1 MAPAASIARRPCAE
15 SMMARIVTLATA
27 PAILVL
33 MFVTKAGSHDPVAS
47 ASWNRDVEPIVRA
60 RCFACHRPDG
70 PAHPTLA
77 SAEDFR
83 THRAAVKDA
92 VISRRMPL
100 WSAVRGFGA
109 FERDPSL
116 SPLQVSLIAS
126 WIEAGAPASSADAGA
141 AILRQSP
148 APSVPG
154 SGRRVTVHL
163 PPFQSTT
170 GVQRDVVTL
179 PASGRIAVTGWRFV
193 PGHPSI
199 GHVSIRDAR
208 GRLLWTTSPEFESG
222 AYPDG
227 TGIVLNAPVQLTVE
241 SSGRPAA
248 DPSPHGNAIASQ
260 LEIDV
265 SAKRVVELETV
276 RVECGTRT
284 RVTSTIYGLRPDISS
299 ATFLEARIDGEAPGV
314 LGLFKGPT
322 SQRLTYWLR
331 TPLRLRAKDMLTVPG
346 KECTLDV
353 VVGPRS

>member
-1 MAPAASIARRPCAE
+1 
-15 SMMARIVTLATA
+15 MMARIVTLATA

-33 MFVTKAGSHDPVAS
+33 MFATKAGSHDPVAS

-92 VISRRMPL
+92 VITRRMPP

-116 SPLQVSLIAS
+116 SPLQISLIAS
-126 WIEAGAPASSADAGA
+126 WIEAGAP
-141 AILRQSP
+141 P
-148 APSVPG
+148 
-154 SGRRVTVHL
+154 
-163 PPFQSTT
+163 
-170 GVQRDVVTL
+170 
-179 PASGRIAVTGWRFV
+179 
-193 PGHPSI
+193 
-199 GHVSIRDAR
+199 
-208 GRLLWTTSPEFESG
+208 
-222 AYPDG
+222 
-227 TGIVLNAPVQLTVE
+227 TVE
-241 SSGRPAA
+241 SPGRPVA
-248 DPSPHGNAIASQ
+248 DPSRHGQAIASQ
-260 LEIDV
+260 LELDG
-265 SAKRVVELETV
+265 SANRGVELETV
-276 RVECGTRT
+276 RVGCGTRT
-284 RVTSTIYGLRPDISS
+284 RVTSTIYALRPDISS
-299 ATFLEARIDGEAPGV
+299 ATSLEARIDGETPGI

-331 TPLRLRAKDMLTVPG
+331 TPLTLKAKDMLTVLG